1 MSEERDVIEAAGL
14 IVGKPR
20 FTFCI
25 PNLNKIDYLPA
36 CIDSMLAQDCCDWQC
51 VFVDGYST
59 DGCWE
64 YMQRFADDS
73 RFRLLRGLKQG
84 MYADWNECLRYVDTE
99 YFYILT
105 SDDTCYPK
113 LVSKTT
119 KALDRYS
126 DIDVCHF
133 QYCFIDTDGITVTS
147 SEEINTKLFDFYC
160 DFNRHMHRRPALLEF
175 MMHFVYRTIYTT
187 LNSLVIRRR
196 ALDRVGEFSCE
207 YGPGGDFDWTM
218 RLSLVSDVLYL
229 PELLASW
236 RRYDS
241 QASSEPIALYTNEIQ
256 LKIAKTNLQRFMIS
270 NQARSIKQLDA
281 DQLLN
286 DFRQRHASTL
296 YQGAFKSVEN
306 LYLAISRYPFH
317 VPNKIINRLSFN
329 NFYCYPERIDFA
341 WDLVR
346 HYGLELPT
354 VLATESVGLVK

>member
-1 MSEERDVIEAAGL
+1 MAEVGL
-14 IVGKPR
+14 TMDKPR

-36 CIDSMLAQDCCDWQC
+36 CIDSMLAQDCGDWQC

-64 YMQRFADDS
+64 YMQQFVGDP

-105 SDDTCYPK
+105 SDDTCYPE

-119 KALDRYS
+119 QALDQYL
-126 DIDVCHF
+126 DIDICHF
-133 QYCFIDTDGITVTS
+133 QYNFIDADGITVS
-147 SEEINTKLFDFYC
+147 SSDEITNGLFDFYR
-160 DFNRHMHRRPALLEF
+160 DLNQHMHRRPALFEF

-187 LNSLVIRRR
+187 LNSLVIRSSV
-196 ALDRVGEFSCE
+196 LDRVGEFSCQ

-218 RLSLVSDVLYL
+218 RLSLASDVLYL

-236 RRYDS
+236 RRYDT
-241 QASSEPIALYTNEIQ
+241 QASSAPSALYTNEIQ
-256 LKIAKTNLQRFMIS
+256 LKIAEANLHRFMVD
-270 NQARSIKQLDA
+270 NRAASIKHLDA
-281 DQLLN
+281 RQLLN
-286 DFRQRHASTL
+286 DFCQHHAGAL
-296 YQGAFKSVEN
+296 YREAFKNIKN
-306 LYLAISRYPFH
+306 LYLAISQYPFYI
-317 VPNKIINRLSFN
+317 PNKIMNRLSFN
-329 NFYCYPERIDFA
+329 NLYRYPKRIDFA

-346 HYGLELPT
+346 YYDLELPT
-354 VLATESVGLVK
+354 VMTTQSVGLVK